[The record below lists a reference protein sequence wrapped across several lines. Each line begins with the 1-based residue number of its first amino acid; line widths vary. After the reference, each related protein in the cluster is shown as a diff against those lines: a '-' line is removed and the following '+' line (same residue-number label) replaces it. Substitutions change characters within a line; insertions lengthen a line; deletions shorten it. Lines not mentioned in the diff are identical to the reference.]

1 MQLIRPVEVKLH
13 YKITTPM
20 FLGGENQKT
29 DGGQFRNASYKGA
42 LRFWWRALNWGAAF
56 KDAGGQQ
63 KPSAPQNPS
72 AHPEAALKDAA
83 LKLLHEREGKL
94 FGLANGDDN
103 SKQSCVQIHSKIQ
116 GATVKQAGNTLTA
129 VGYLLGQ
136 GLFRFPEAILRPY
149 LEGGTL
155 TISLCFKPN
164 TAEVDIQSVQQ
175 ASIALGLFGGLGSR
189 SRKGFGSLALQK
201 IEREGHEDQTFTT
214 EASIQ
219 RFIDSLDFSAPANA
233 PLSALSQTARMDI
246 STVSDGAMKALAQI
260 AKDLQIYRGFGRSNP
275 RTGQHEVNGQKALQS
290 FKADHDAVQAASKGG
305 TLQALPKRAVF
316 GLPHNYFF
324 SSTKTKLDINV
335 EGEARRTSPLLVH
348 IHALE
353 DGKFIAI
360 QTLLQSQ
367 FLPQGLGVEAKRD
380 RAAAQNI
387 PNTVVDYGVIT
398 RYMDGFSGK
407 KTLRAAQA

>member
-20 FLGGENQKT
+20 FLGGEDQKT
-29 DGGQFRNASYKGA
+29 DNSQFRNASYKGA

-63 KPSAPQNPS
+63 EP
-72 AHPEAALKDAA
+72 A

-94 FGLANGDDN
+94 FGLASDGDN
-103 SKQSCVQIHSKIQ
+103 SKQSCVQVHSKIH

-129 VGYLLGQ
+129 IGYLLGQ
-136 GLFRFPEAILRPY
+136 GLFHFREGILRPY
-149 LEGGTL
+149 LDGGTL
-155 TISLCFKPN
+155 TICLYFKPH
-164 TAEVDIQSVQQ
+164 TAEADIQSVQQ
-175 ASIALGLFGGLGSR
+175 AAIALGLFGGLGSR

-201 IEREGHEDQTFTT
+201 VEREGHKDQTFTT

-219 RFIDSLDFSAPANA
+219 GFIGLLDFSAPANA
-233 PLSALSQTARMDI
+233 PLSALSQAARVDI
-246 STVSDGAMKALAQI
+246 STVSDDAMKTLAQI

-275 RTGQHEVNGQKALQS
+275 RTGQHEVNGQKALQN
-290 FKADHDAVQAASKGG
+290 FKPDHDAVQAASKGG
-305 TLQALPKRAVF
+305 VLQALPKRAVF

-324 SSTKTKLDINV
+324 SSTTTKLDINV

-353 DGKFIAI
+353 GGKFIAI

-367 FLPQGLGVEAKRD
+367 FLPQGVGVEAKRD
-380 RAAAQNI
+380 RAAAQKI
-387 PNTVVDYGVIT
+387 PNASVDYGVIT

>member
-20 FLGGENQKT
+20 FLGGEDQKT
-29 DGGQFRNASYKGA
+29 DNTQFRNASYKGA

-56 KDAGGQQ
+56 KDSGGQQ
-63 KPSAPQNPS
+63 EP
-72 AHPEAALKDAA
+72 A

-94 FGLANGDDN
+94 FGLASDGNK
-103 SKQSCVQIHSKIQ
+103 SRQSCVQIHSEMR
-116 GATVKQAGNTLTA
+116 GATTRQAGSTLNA

-136 GLFRFPEAILRPY
+136 GLFHFRDGILRPY
-149 LEGGTL
+149 LDGGTL
-155 TISLCFKPN
+155 IIRLSFKPN
-164 TAEVDIQSVQQ
+164 MAEEDIQSVQQ
-175 ASIALGLFGGLGSR
+175 AAIALGLFGGLGSR

-201 IEREGHEDQTFTT
+201 IEREGDKEQSFTSED
-214 EASIQ
+214 SIAQ
-219 RFIDSLDFSAPANA
+219 FIKDLDFSAPANA
-233 PLSALSQTARMDI
+233 PLSALSQATRIDI
-246 STVSDGAMKALAQI
+246 SAIKKTALDALEAINTEQQLYRSYGKDGKVGGTPA
-260 AKDLQIYRGFGRSNP
+260 RRN
-275 RTGQHEVNGQKALQS
+275 

-305 TLQALPKRAVF
+305 ALQALPKRAVF

-335 EGEARRTSPLLVH
+335 EGEARRTSPMLVH

-353 DGKFIAI
+353 GGRFIAI

-367 FLPQGLGVEAKRD
+367 FLPQGLDVEAKRD

-387 PNTVVDYGVIT
+387 PNIAVDYSVIT

-407 KTLRAAQA
+407 KTLKAAQA